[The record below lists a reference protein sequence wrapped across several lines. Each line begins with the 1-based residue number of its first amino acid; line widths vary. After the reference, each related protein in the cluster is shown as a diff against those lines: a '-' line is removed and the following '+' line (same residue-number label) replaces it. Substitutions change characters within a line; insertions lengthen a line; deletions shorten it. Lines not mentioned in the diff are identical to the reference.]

1 MKLLWDD
8 RAKKTAKN
16 RKIFSAKNAE
26 IRKIC
31 ADAAQMF
38 PCHFRQIPYNN

>member
-1 MKLLWDD
+1 M
-8 RAKKTAKN
+8 KKTAKN

-38 PCHFRQIPYNN
+38 LAISAEIPTMIEFF